1 MLNAN
6 FKIFWPI
13 PPGLS
18 DNKRPKKP
26 RSGFYI
32 GGWCAYTLM
41 LYAIPSIKI
50 YFTDENDFVDSSDDN

>member
-18 DNKRPKKP
+18 DNNGQKNRVQ
-26 RSGFYI
+26 
-32 GGWCAYTLM
+32 
-41 LYAIPSIKI
+41 
-50 YFTDENDFVDSSDDN
+50 DFA